1 MGKSL
6 GRRNHRCTRA
16 FGKAVLF
23 SIFFCG
29 CKLPKSFHIGLSAA
43 KVRISSRTCASGPYF
58 FRLFRNA
65 GPRMEETCRG
75 RAGAYVCAPV
85 RIRDG
90 MVQFGRADRASLRFW
105 KNRSNTPHDNV
116 VGTHGGMGASSCALN
131 SARGRTPFRPGAE
144 SFPSSGGEEGEVRTR
159 KSPPWRGFGASLPA
173 GSSLHYIE
181 KKETK
186 MLILPGAACLHTR
199 RRP

>member
-75 RAGAYVCAPV
+75 RGGPYARIATSGCPPV
-85 RIRDG
+85 
-90 MVQFGRADRASLRFW
+90 V
-105 KNRSNTPHDNV
+105 P
-116 VGTHGGMGASSCALN
+116 
-131 SARGRTPFRPGAE
+131 
-144 SFPSSGGEEGEVRTR
+144 VRTR
-159 KSPPWRGFGASLPA
+159 GPCVPTFLRETRWDGSFLVRPPLRPGTDSFPPGRGVLSVVGRRGGGGADMEKPA
-173 GSSLHYIE
+173 AVGLRGLSAGGLKFALYR

-186 MLILPGAACLHTR
+186 MLIVPGAACLHTR